1 MSVVDVVDV
10 VKFSE
15 SSLREELQKL
25 FNKNIP

>member
-25 FNKNIP
+25 FNKNTP